1 MDMVTLKRV
10 LEPCFG
16 WMPDWLVAACAFTV
30 ILVLALMLQDV
41 LVRAIGLWL
50 LRRLPP
56 LIQSTFRRAQGL
68 IRFAF
73 LLLALAIALP
83 LVPMGAH
90 TQELGHRILVAAL
103 IVLIGWIAMLTV
115 NVGAER
121 YVARYRMDMADNL
134 LARKAQTQIRV
145 LRHAA
150 NVLLAVLTAGCAL
163 MTFDTVRQFGVSL
176 FASAGIAG
184 IAVGFAARPVLSN
197 LIAGVQL
204 ALTQPIRL
212 GDVVVI
218 EGEWGT
224 VEELTATYVVIH
236 IWDWRR
242 LIVPLSYF
250 MEKPF
255 ANWTRSS
262 SAIIGSVFL
271 YADYSV
277 PVEKV
282 RQKAI
287 EFAHQSKFW
296 DKQVI
301 NLQVTDAKQHTL
313 ELRVLATA
321 ANSSQAWDLRCE
333 LREKLI
339 GYIQSEFPDAL
350 PRYRGEIETVA
361 TSPPASLHAYAREF
375 PA

>member
-1 MDMVTLKRV
+1 M
-10 LEPCFG
+10 
-16 WMPDWLVAACAFTV
+16 
-30 ILVLALMLQDV
+30 
-41 LVRAIGLWL
+41 
-50 LRRLPP
+50 RLP
-56 LIQSTFRRAQGL
+56 
-68 IRFAF
+68 
-73 LLLALAIALP
+73 ALP
-83 LVPMGAH
+83 ESRWGL
-90 TQELGHRILVAAL
+90 
-103 IVLIGWIAMLTV
+103 
-115 NVGAER
+115 
-121 YVARYRMDMADNL
+121 
-134 LARKAQTQIRV
+134 
-145 LRHAA
+145 
-150 NVLLAVLTAGCAL
+150 
-163 MTFDTVRQFGVSL
+163 
-176 FASAGIAG
+176 
-184 IAVGFAARPVLSN
+184 RPVLSN

-255 ANWTRSS
+255 ANWTRNS

-271 YADYSV
+271 YVDYSV

-287 EFAHQSKFW
+287 ELAHQSKLW

-301 NLQVTDAKQHTL
+301 NLQVTDAKERTL

-321 ANSSQAWDLRCE
+321 VDSGTAWNLRCE

-350 PRYRGEIETVA
+350 PRYRGEI
-361 TSPPASLHAYAREF
+361 ASAHVQDRRDFESGAIAK
-375 PA
+375 PS

>member
-1 MDMVTLKRV
+1 MDMVTLKSV
-10 LEPCFG
+10 LEPLFG
-16 WMPDWLVAACAFTV
+16 WMPDWLVAVCGFAV
-30 ILVLALMLQDV
+30 ILFLALVLQDV
-41 LVRAIGLWL
+41 LVRVIGRWL
-50 LRRLPP
+50 LPRLAP
-56 LIQSTFRRAQGL
+56 LVQSTFLRARGV

-83 LVPMGAH
+83 LVPMGPH
-90 TQELGHRILVAAL
+90 TQETGHRILVAAL
-103 IVLIGWIAMLTV
+103 IVLIGWIAILAV

-121 YVARYRMDMADNL
+121 YVSRFRMDVADNL

-145 LRHAA
+145 LRHAT
-150 NVLLAVLTAGCAL
+150 NVLLAILTAACAL

-218 EGEWGT
+218 EGEWGK
-224 VEELTATYVVIH
+224 VEELTATYVVIA

-271 YADYSV
+271 YVDYTV

-282 RQKAI
+282 RRKAI
-287 EFAHQSKFW
+287 EFAHQSKSW
-296 DKQVI
+296 DRQVI
-301 NLQVTDAKQHTL
+301 NLQVTDAKERTL

-321 ANSSQAWDLRCE
+321 ADSGTAWNLRCE

-339 GYIQSEFPDAL
+339 AYIQSEFPEAL
-350 PRYRGEIETVA
+350 PRYRAEFEAQAPPVA
-361 TSPPASLHAYAREF
+361 AHKRGADLPA
-375 PA
+375 

>member
-10 LEPCFG
+10 LEPWFG
-16 WMPDWLVAACAFTV
+16 WMPDWMVAVCGFTV
-30 ILVLALMLQDV
+30 IFVLALVLQDV
-41 LVRAIGLWL
+41 LVRVIRRWL
-50 LRRLPP
+50 IHRLPP
-56 LIQSTFRRAQGL
+56 TVQSTFHRAHAV

-73 LLLALAIALP
+73 LIFALSIALP
-83 LVPMGAH
+83 LVPMGAQ
-90 TQELGHRILVAAL
+90 TQDIGHRVLVAAL
-103 IVLIGWIAMLTV
+103 IVLIGWIAILAV
-115 NVGAER
+115 NVAAER
-121 YVARYRMDMADNL
+121 YVARYRMDVADNL

-145 LRHAA
+145 LRQAA
-150 NVLLAVLTAGCAL
+150 NVLLAILTAACAL

-224 VEELTATYVVIH
+224 VEELTSTYVVIH

-271 YADYSV
+271 YVDYSV

-287 EFAHQSKFW
+287 ELAHQSKLW

-301 NLQVTDAKQHTL
+301 NLQVTDANERTL

-321 ANSSQAWDLRCE
+321 VDSGTAWNLRCE

-339 GYIQSEFPDAL
+339 AYIQSEFPDAL
-350 PRYRGEIETVA
+350 PRYRGEFEA
-361 TSPPASLHAYAREF
+361 QAPPASAHRRAVDL

>member
-1 MDMVTLKRV
+1 MDIATLKSV
-10 LEPCFG
+10 LEPLFG
-16 WMPDWLVAACAFTV
+16 WMPDWLAAACAFAIILFLALLLQD
-30 ILVLALMLQDV
+30 ILVRLIA
-41 LVRAIGLWL
+41 RFL
-50 LRRLPP
+50 LKHFPP
-56 LIQSTFRRAQGL
+56 LLQSVFGRARGL

-73 LLLALAIALP
+73 LILAVAISLP

-90 TQELGHRILVAAL
+90 TQETGHRVLVAAL
-103 IVLIGWIAMLTV
+103 IGLIGWIAILAV
-115 NVGAER
+115 NVSAER
-121 YVARYRMDMADNL
+121 YISRYRMDVADNL

-145 LRHAA
+145 LRHAI
-150 NVLLAVLTAGCAL
+150 NVTLAVLTIGCAL

-224 VEELTATYVVIH
+224 VEELTSTYVVIH

-271 YADYSV
+271 YVDYSV

-287 EFAHQSKFW
+287 EFAQQSKFW
-296 DKQVI
+296 DKNVV
-301 NLQVTDAKQHTL
+301 NLQVTDAKEKTL

-321 ANSSQAWDLRCE
+321 VDSGTAWNLRCE

-339 GYIQSEFPDAL
+339 GYIQAEFPQAL
-350 PRYRGEIETVA
+350 PRYRGEIETAA
-361 TSPPASLHAYAREF
+361 TSTPAEVHAQARELS
-375 PA
+375 A

>member
-1 MDMVTLKRV
+1 
-10 LEPCFG
+10 
-16 WMPDWLVAACAFTV
+16 MPDWLVAVCGFTLV
-30 ILVLALMLQDV
+30 FVLALVLQDV
-41 LVRAIGLWL
+41 LVRVIRRWVVH
-50 LRRLPP
+50 RLPP
-56 LIQSTFRRAQGL
+56 VIQSMFRRARAL
-68 IRFAF
+68 IRFVF
-73 LLLALAIALP
+73 LILALAIALP

-90 TQELGHRILVAAL
+90 TQDTGHRVLVAAL
-103 IVLIGWIAMLTV
+103 IVSIGWIAILAV
-115 NVGAER
+115 NIGAER
-121 YVARYRMDMADNL
+121 YVSRYRMDVADNL

-145 LRHAA
+145 LRHAT
-150 NVLLAVLTAGCAL
+150 NVLLGVLTAGCAL

-212 GDVVVI
+212 DDVVVI

-224 VEELTATYVVIH
+224 VEELTATYVVIR

-271 YADYSV
+271 YVDYTV
-277 PVEKV
+277 PVEKL

-287 EFAHQSKFW
+287 EFAHQSKLW

-301 NLQVTDAKQHTL
+301 NLQVTDAKERTL

-321 ANSSQAWDLRCE
+321 VDSGTAWNLRCE

-339 GYIQSEFPDAL
+339 GYIQAEFPDAL
-350 PRYRGEIETVA
+350 PRYRAEFEA
-361 TSPPASLHAYAREF
+361 QAPPASAHMRAV
-375 PA
+375 